1 VVAVAAVVVAEVVA
15 EDQEA
20 AAVQEHK
27 AMMDKGP
34 DTELMALQVA

>member
-1 VVAVAAVVVAEVVA
+1 MAVVVLAEVAA
-15 EDQEA
+15 EEQEA

-27 AMMDKGP
+27 VMMDKGP